1 MYLVSYSAQSRYVF
15 APEKE
20 TAAGR
25 ENTLDHS
32 ASIQA
37 AAADL
42 QDSKSEA
49 SLPTPATPTPAAV
62 HSLRARAAVGSH
74 NDTFRLSRAS

>member
-1 MYLVSYSAQSRYVF
+1 MTSLGMPLWLAKIIADTTMYLVSYSAQSRYVF

-20 TAAGR
+20 ASGR
-25 ENTLDHS
+25 QENTLDHS
-32 ASIQA
+32 VSVQA
-37 AAADL
+37 
-42 QDSKSEA
+42 
-49 SLPTPATPTPAAV
+49 AAV